1 MPLEPSTNTLYE
13 VISFI
18 FRSLG
23 MFGVCETG
31 IYMLGFLFIGHS
43 PINPEGLAGKKPKVW
58 FIFQRKGFPVGYD
71 IRTVF
76 AIEFIL
82 ASKQGN
88 KMKMTIISLIYQN
101 EISLP
106 FADFCI
112 PHRVYRTDTHIYGNF
127 SSPLSRLPPRLLY
140 LSTFTIIYHKNQPC
154 TQVKSYLSSH
164 GSV

>member
-1 MPLEPSTNTLYE
+1 
-13 VISFI
+13 
-18 FRSLG
+18 
-23 MFGVCETG
+23 
-31 IYMLGFLFIGHS
+31 MLGFLFIGHN

-58 FIFQRKGFPVGYD
+58 FIFQRKGFPVGYG

-88 KMKMTIISLIYQN
+88 KMKMTIISLISQN

-112 PHRVYRTDTHIYGNF
+112 PHRVHRTDTHI
-127 SSPLSRLPPRLLY
+127 
-140 LSTFTIIYHKNQPC
+140 
-154 TQVKSYLSSH
+154 
-164 GSV
+164 